1 MTTACYNYPELPWAV
16 LDEERH
22 RLRRIGTR
30 VAIIAL
36 VFSVLIPLLPVP
48 EQEIE
53 KIEQIPPR
61 LAKLL
66 LERQRQPVPE
76 AKTPQAKKLE
86 KKKKIAKKKKRIAN
100 ARKRASRTGLL
111 ALQQDLAELR
121 DDSVVASALGNKS
134 LRNSGSKAKRTSRS
148 IISTNLGKGSSG
160 IQTSQY
166 SRSTGGSGLSGRSTT
181 RVKSSIRGTGGGL
194 RSVAGGR
201 PLEELRL
208 VFDKNKRAIYTLYN
222 RALRKDPGLQGKVV
236 LELTISSSGRV
247 TACRVVSSEINS
259 PEMVRKLVARVK
271 LFNFGAKNVGIMR
284 VNYPIDFFP
293 S

>member
-66 LERQRQPVPE
+66 LERQRQPVPK
-76 AKTPQAKKLE
+76 AKTVQTKKLE
-86 KKKKIAKKKKRIAN
+86 KKKKIAKKKKRIAS

-160 IQTSQY
+160 IRTSQY

-181 RVKSSIRGTGGGL
+181 RVKSSIRGTGGGS

-259 PEMVRKLVARVK
+259 SEMVRKLVARVK
-271 LFNFGAKNVGIMR
+271 MFNFGAKNVGVMR

>member
-1 MTTACYNYPELPWAV
+1 MTTAYYNYPELPWAV
-16 LDEERH
+16 SDEERH

-30 VAIIAL
+30 VAIIVL

-53 KIEQIPPR
+53 KVEQIPPR

-66 LERQRQPVPE
+66 LERQIQRAPK
-76 AKTPQAKKLE
+76 AKPLQ
-86 KKKKIAKKKKRIAN
+86 AKKKKRVET
-100 ARKRASRTGLL
+100 ARKRASKMGLL

-121 DDSVVASALGNKS
+121 DDSMVASALGNKS
-134 LRNSGSKAKRTSRS
+134 LRKSGSKARQTSRS
-148 IISTNLGKGSSG
+148 IISIDLGKSSSG
-160 IQTSQY
+160 IRTSQY

-181 RVKSSIRGTGGGL
+181 KVKSSIEGAGGGS
-194 RSVAGGR
+194 RNVAGGR

-236 LELTISSSGRV
+236 LELTISPSGRV
-247 TACRVVSSEINS
+247 THCRVVSSEINS
-259 PEMVRKLVARVK
+259 SELVRKLVARVK
-271 LFNFGAKNVGIMR
+271 MFNFGAKNVGVMK